1 MQATGMRASLRCL
14 PAVLLALFLSAC
26 TSVPFDYPRTPSE
39 SIPASTDSYYGT
51 LYEEWKDEHGELSG
65 FLPLIPGIDALG
77 ARLVMMEKAE
87 SSIDA
92 QYFLIKPDQAGEL
105 FLGKLLRAA
114 DRGVRVRLLIDDIFT
129 PRMDSELALMNS
141 HPHIE
146 VRLFNPLSRYSPRAW
161 NMLFDFKRV
170 NRRMHNKAF
179 IVDGSLAITG
189 GRNIAEEYFELKDQQ
204 DFDDYEVLM
213 FGEIV
218 AELSHS
224 FDIFWNSDLAVPME
238 AYGAPTKKEGLVK
251 WQQHMEAV
259 VSGEHP
265 SAYASAIN
273 SPVLAQIQD
282 GELEPYVAPAD
293 FVYDVPDKLLAA
305 RRSREYRAL
314 ARELRSRME
323 AASSEIIVITPY
335 LVPRKEGIE
344 WIEEIR
350 GRGIRLVFI
359 TNSLASTNHVA
370 VHSGYARYRRR
381 MLAAGVELY
390 EVKVDEVPRALQKQT
405 EIESVT
411 LHTKAVVI
419 DREELFVGSLNFD
432 PRSIAINT
440 EVGLFIHSPEM
451 ASDFSQLV
459 WDDLPKY
466 TYRVELDDRGK
477 LRWHYDYNDA
487 DQVYSS
493 EPQAGLW
500 RRFKAGF
507 YRLLPI
513 EDQL

>member
-1 MQATGMRASLRCL
+1 MGHFSRRL
-14 PAVLLALFLSAC
+14 PAFVLALFLGAC
-26 TSVPFDYPRTPSE
+26 TSVPFDYPRTQSE
-39 SIPASTDSYYGT
+39 AIPASTDSYYGT
-51 LYEEWKDEHGELSG
+51 RFEEWEEEHGELSG
-65 FLPLIPGIDALG
+65 FVPLIPGIDALG
-77 ARLVMMEKAE
+77 ARLVMMERAE

-129 PRMDSELALMNS
+129 PRMDSNLALMNS

-218 AELSHS
+218 PELSHS
-224 FDIFWNSDLAVPME
+224 FDIFWNSELAVPME
-238 AYGAPTKKEGLVK
+238 AFGNPTKKRNLAK
-251 WQQHMEAV
+251 WQRHMDEI

-265 SAYASAIN
+265 SAYAAAIN
-273 SPVLAQIQD
+273 SPVLGQIQD

-314 ARELRSRME
+314 ATELRSRME
-323 AASSEIIVITPY
+323 AASSEIVVITPY
-335 LVPRKEGIE
+335 LVPRDEGIE
-344 WIEEIR
+344 WVEEIR
-350 GRGIRLVFI
+350 GQGIRLVFI

-381 MLAAGVELY
+381 LLNAGAELY
-390 EVKVDEVPRALQKQT
+390 EVKVDEIPRSLQKLT

-419 DREELFVGSLNFD
+419 DRDELFVGSLNFD

-451 ASDFSQLV
+451 ASDFSDLV
-459 WDDLPKY
+459 WKDIPKY
-466 TYRVELDDRGK
+466 TYRVELNERNQ
-477 LRWHYDYNDA
+477 LRWHYQYKDEDL
-487 DQVYSS
+487 VLTS
-493 EPQAGLW
+493 EPQAGFW

>member
-1 MQATGMRASLRCL
+1 VRAPLRCL
-14 PAVLLALFLSAC
+14 PVVLLALFLGAC
-26 TSVPFDYPRTPSE
+26 TSVPFDYPRTQSE
-39 SIPASTDSYYGT
+39 AIPTSTDSYYGT
-51 LYEEWKDEHGELSG
+51 RYQAWEDEHGELSG

-77 ARLVMMEKAE
+77 ARLLMMERAE

-92 QYFLIKPDQAGEL
+92 QYFLIKPDQAGKL

-129 PRMDSELALMNS
+129 PRMDSDLALMNS
-141 HPHIE
+141 HPNIE
-146 VRLFNPLSRYSPRAW
+146 VRLFNPLSRNSPRAW
-161 NMLFDFKRV
+161 NLLFDFKRV

-179 IVDGSLAITG
+179 IVDGSMAITG

-218 AELSHS
+218 PQLSYS
-224 FDIFWNSDLAVPME
+224 FDVFWNSELAVPME
-238 AYGAPTKKEGLVK
+238 AYGGRTNSEDLQQ
-251 WQQHMEAV
+251 WHQHMAEI

-273 SPVLAQIQD
+273 SPVLAQIRD
-282 GELEPYVAPAD
+282 GELQPYVSSAD

-314 ARELRSRME
+314 VTELRTRME
-323 AASSEIIVITPY
+323 AASSEIVVITPY
-335 LVPRKEGIE
+335 FVPRDEGIE
-344 WIEEIR
+344 WIEEIC
-350 GRGIRLVFI
+350 GRGIRLVVI

-381 MLAAGVELY
+381 VLEAGAELY
-390 EVKVDEVPRALQKQT
+390 EVKVDEIPRATQNRT

-419 DREELFVGSLNFD
+419 DRNELFVGSLNFD

-440 EVGLFIHSPEM
+440 EVGLFIHSPDM
-451 ASDFSQLV
+451 ARDFSELV
-459 WDDLPKY
+459 REDLPQY
-466 TYRVELDDRGK
+466 TYRVELNDAGK
-477 LRWHYDYNDA
+477 LRWHYDYGDEH
-487 DQVYSS
+487 QTYSS
-493 EPQAGLW
+493 EPQAGAW

-507 YRLLPI
+507 YRMLPI
-513 EDQL
+513 EGQL